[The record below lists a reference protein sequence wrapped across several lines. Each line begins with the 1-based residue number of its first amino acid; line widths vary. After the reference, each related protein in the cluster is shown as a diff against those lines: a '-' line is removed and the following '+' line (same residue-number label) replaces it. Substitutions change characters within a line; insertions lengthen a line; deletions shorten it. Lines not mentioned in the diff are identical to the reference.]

1 MLELY
6 WDDLLHVF
14 LRQVLLS
21 TKLYRSLGNL
31 KASANVAAVH
41 RNFARDEV
49 EALLVND
56 VVNVEQALLEDDL
69 NLMKVVRLVDQA
81 IVADTRADFL
91 LHSLG

>member
-6 WDDLLHVF
+6 WDDLLRVF

-21 TKLYRSLGNL
+21 AKLYRSLGNL
-31 KASANVAAVH
+31 KTSTNVAAVH
-41 RNFARDEV
+41 RHFSRDEV
-49 EALLVND
+49 EALLVDD

-81 IVADTRADFL
+81 IVADARADFL